1 MDVGDWEVIAGDF
14 GIVESLFYCRESNI
28 MRLRLQG
35 QEKPHISRDEGDEDG
50 RLGLQS
56 SSPVCRTHLCSHLRH
71 KKSQIA
77 LGSELKLLRN
87 LSH

>member
-35 QEKPHISRDEGDEDG
+35 QEKTPHQQG
-50 RLGLQS
+50 
-56 SSPVCRTHLCSHLRH
+56 
-71 KKSQIA
+71 
-77 LGSELKLLRN
+77 
-87 LSH
+87 